1 MRTFKPSQCDA
12 FIDVFGET
20 VQTETGTTFR
30 AILEMIPVTVSSG
43 SGAFIESNETYCTAK
58 KTDISTVTIGSVLII
73 RGVNYT
79 VYNIVDDLSGLL
91 DIYYRTEEGQHFAEN
106 Y

>member
-1 MRTFKPSQCDA
+1 MRAFKPSHCDV
-12 FIDVFGET
+12 FINAFGET

-30 AILEMIPVTVSSG
+30 AILEMVPVTISSG
-43 SGAFIESNETYCTAK
+43 SGTFIESNETYCTAK

-73 RGVNYT
+73 RGVKYT

-91 DIYYRTEEGQHFAEN
+91 DIYYLTMEGQHFSED

>member
-1 MRTFKPSQCDA
+1 MRAFKPSQCDV
-12 FIDVFGET
+12 FINAFGET
-20 VQTETGTTFR
+20 VQTEKGTTFR
-30 AILEMIPVTVSSG
+30 AILEMVPVTVSSG
-43 SGAFIESNETYCTAK
+43 SGNFIESNETYCTAK

-91 DIYYRTEEGQHFAEN
+91 DIYYRTMEGQHFAED